1 MGDAVCYLG
10 DVGGYARPGLSLFEC
25 DVFVF
30 CEVFAMLKSSL
41 RLSRAFSRRFC
52 VMISTFALS
61 FRILRVI
68 MLLREILTN
77 TGYPLCFLCD

>member
-1 MGDAVCYLG
+1 MGDAVCCLG
-10 DVGGYARPGLSLFEC
+10 DVGGYARPGLSLFEF

-41 RLSRAFSRRFC
+41 RLSGAFFRRFC
-52 VMISTFALS
+52 VLISTFAVS

-77 TGYPLCFLCD
+77 TTYPPIFLCD